1 MMYRNRVRPP
11 TPWHVRARRGIAS
24 NPSAVLLVV
33 QLLSVIAYPFTSASG
48 PGRLAIALIG
58 LLVLVLAVRAVRRTP
73 LLTWVAVLVGGPA
86 ALLTVGEVVWP
97 DVAGVQLASTIFHAI
112 FYFYVVFALLV
123 YMFADNW
130 VTSDELWAT
139 GATFTVAVWAFAYT
153 YGAVQIIW
161 PGSFSAPHGGELTWF
176 ELIFLSFTTMTGTG
190 LSDITPAGNH
200 ARSFIILE
208 EMAGMNYVA
217 LVVAR
222 LMGLTLAKFRGR

>member
-1 MMYRNRVRPP
+1 MLRHGTRPLPPWYVR
-11 TPWHVRARRGIAS
+11 WWRAVLA
-24 NPSAVLLVV
+24 NPSAVLLAV
-33 QLLSVIAYPFTSASG
+33 QLVSVILYPFTSDRG
-48 PGRLAIALIG
+48 PGRVGLALLG
-58 LLVLVLAVRAVRRTP
+58 LLVLVLALRAVRRTP
-73 LLTWVAVLVGGPA
+73 TLTWVAVLVGGPA
-86 ALLTVGEVVWP
+86 ALLTLAQVVWP
-97 DVAGVQLASTIFHAI
+97 DSAAIELATMLVSSA
-112 FYFYVVFALLV
+112 FYFYVVVSLLV

-161 PGSFSAPHGGELTWF
+161 PGSFSAPHGEQLAWF

-190 LSDITPAGNH
+190 LSDIAPAGAH
-200 ARSFIILE
+200 ARSVIVLE

-222 LMGLTLAKFRGR
+222 LMGLTLTKFRNR

>member
-1 MMYRNRVRPP
+1 MYRNPVRPP
-11 TPWHVRARRGIAS
+11 TPWHVKARRGIAS

-33 QLLSVIAYPFTSASG
+33 QLLSVIAYPFTGESG
-48 PGRLAIALIG
+48 AGRLAIAVLG
-58 LLVLVLAVRAVRRTP
+58 LLTLVLALRAVRRTP
-73 LLTWVAVLVGGPA
+73 LLTWVGGLVGVPA
-86 ALLTVGEVVWP
+86 VALSVGEVLLPEVT
-97 DVAGVQLASTIFHAI
+97 GIELASMCFHAV

-123 YMFADNW
+123 YMFSDNW

-139 GATFTVAVWAFAYT
+139 GATFTVAAWAFAYT
-153 YGAVQIIW
+153 YGAVQLIW
-161 PGSFSAPHGGELTWF
+161 PGSFAAPHGEKLSWF

-222 LMGLTLAKFRGR
+222 LMGLTLTKFRR

>member
-1 MMYRNRVRPP
+1 MYHNTVRPP
-11 TPWHVRARRGIAS
+11 TPWHVKVRRGIAA

-33 QLLSVIAYPFTSASG
+33 QLLSIIAYPFTSESG
-48 PGRLAIALIG
+48 PGRLTLALLG
-58 LLVLVLAVRAVRRTP
+58 LLVLVLALRAVRRTP
-73 LLTWVAVLVGGPA
+73 MLTWVGVLVGGPA
-86 ALLTVGEVVWP
+86 AVLTVWEVIAP
-97 DVAGVQLASTIFHAI
+97 DNDAVYLASMVFHAI

-130 VTSDELWAT
+130 VTSDEMWAT

-153 YGAVQIIW
+153 YGAVQVIW
-161 PGSFSAPHGGELTWF
+161 PGSFAAPHGEQLSWF
-176 ELIFLSFTTMTGTG
+176 ELIFLSATTMTGTG
-190 LSDITPAGNH
+190 LSDIAPAGNH

-208 EMAGMNYVA
+208 ELAGMNYVA